1 MWTKEELAAFGLLQ
15 ICTWVWKTAVFLL
28 PLVSVAVFIHAWR
41 VQRGGRQVGWHSRIL
56 MLGALVIFAVTLIR
70 TSLSIQFTCIYA
82 NTEPY
87 GSTTL
92 PLAMANVGHATKFV
106 SIGIVAAAFCLALAL
121 LLPIGNKRNEPPTT
135 R

>member
-1 MWTKEELAAFGLLQ
+1 MWTQEELAAFGLLQ
-15 ICTWVWKTAVFLL
+15 ICMWIWKTAVILL
-28 PLVSVAVFIHAWR
+28 PLVSVAVFIHAWKMWRR
-41 VQRGGRQVGWHSRIL
+41 VRQVGWHSRIL
-56 MLGALVIFAVTLIR
+56 MLGSLAIFAATLLR
-70 TSLSIQFTCIYA
+70 TSLSMQFTCIYA

-92 PLAMANVGHATKFV
+92 PLALANVGHATKFV